1 MNPSMSS
8 AFVFAAS
15 ASLWEICDFAPE
27 DKHKSEQTMAAEIAK
42 QRNVRKGAKVSKVI
56 SLSQ

>member
-1 MNPSMSS
+1 MSS

-27 DKHKSEQTMAAEIAK
+27 DKHKSEQTISAEISEIAK